1 MKRWIRSVAVIG
13 RLLPYLLAFLRDRN
27 RWILFGRGAKRSDEH
42 HRKRARR
49 LADTIADLGPSF
61 IKLAQLFS
69 ARADIFPEPYLSA
82 ISRLQDQVPPDP
94 AKEIVAVIEEE
105 LERPLGEAFPDFD
118 REPIAAA
125 SLGQVHAATVDGREV
140 VVKVLRPGV
149 EAQVALDLDISFR
162 ILFWL
167 NILFPNHHVRALT
180 NVVREFSVIVREE
193 MDFVREAENI
203 QQFQRHFS
211 DDPRVRAPRVL
222 EEFTRRRLLVM
233 ERVRGTK
240 IDRLDDRFESGDLE
254 FHDLIET
261 LAGLYLRMMMVDG
274 FLHADPHP
282 GNILVEDDGTIVL
295 LDWGMVLR
303 VHRWTREYILD
314 IALAVEREDLE
325 GMINGMYRLGMIAP
339 EISRG
344 EVREAATEVLKVL
357 ERVGTTSR
365 ERIQEIVGDIYDTFY
380 TWPLVLPQELV
391 YFFRAAALLEGI
403 AFRYDPRF
411 DGLGTI
417 RRVIRKHRSDML
429 RTTGREPIAFAKDL
443 LTEVHSTLRSVRDL
457 IVRAEREEV
466 RVRVHPRDVQAQER
480 FMHLQARRLLLSIF
494 AATTAL
500 ISAIT
505 FVAIRSWWL
514 LGGGL
519 VVALVLFVITLFI
532 PTHLLENPLRHA
544 RGIRPGERVR

>member
-1 MKRWIRSVAVIG
+1 MKRWIRSVSVVV
-13 RLLPYLLAFLRDRN
+13 RLLPYVVAFLRDRN

-49 LADTIADLGPSF
+49 LADTIAGLGPSF

-105 LERPLGEAFPDFD
+105 LGRPLGEAFPDFD
-118 REPIAAA
+118 RKPIAAA

-193 MDFVREAENI
+193 MDFVREADNMR
-203 QQFQRHFS
+203 QFQRHFS

-222 EEFTRRRLLVM
+222 EEFTRRRVLVM

-240 IDRLDDRFESGDLE
+240 VDHLDDRFESGDLD
-254 FHDLIET
+254 FQDLIET

-314 IALAVEREDLE
+314 MALAVEREDLE

-365 ERIQEIVGDIYDTFY
+365 EKIQEIVGDIYDTFY

-403 AFRYDPRF
+403 GFRYDPRF

-417 RRVIRKHRSDML
+417 RRVIRKHRGEML

-500 ISAIT
+500 IAAIT
-505 FVAIRSWWL
+505 FIAIRSWWL

-519 VVALVLFVITLFI
+519 VVALVLFVVALFI